1 MSYSPIAGNEAKIE
15 AELEKRFAE
24 ALKLA
29 LKENPKLTADEKE
42 ALKETVSA
50 ELDTEVKG
58 LFNCSTDMN
67 QLEIEQRKAAIRK
80 EIELEIGLSLH
91 EEAMM
96 VREVDMR
103 FQAEM
108 LEKCRAPLYCQPTTA
123 APKAK

>member
-1 MSYSPIAGNEAKIE
+1 LSYSPIAGNEAKIE

-24 ALKLA
+24 ALKL
-29 LKENPKLTADEKE
+29 